1 MELALNLFN
10 AEINLINDLT
20 QERFIFWG
28 FTKPCGVKFTLRKHS
43 IVGFIDFFF
52 FLS

>member
-43 IVGFIDFFF
+43 N
-52 FLS
+52 L